1 MESNSEALAL
11 LWDKIKLTTI
21 CDFVAQVKNFSEIG
35 LVNGLVNDSLS
46 GFIGN
51 FSINFDTFLKEIR
64 DVFKVDEVGI

>member
-1 MESNSEALAL
+1 MESKSEALAL

-21 CDFVAQVKNFSEIG
+21 CDFVVQVKNFSENG
-35 LVNGLVNDSLS
+35 LVNELVNDSLS